1 MLTIIKL
8 IVLTIFMVLSSKA
21 IGELILEKINK
32 KTDET
37 LGIGFLANLSLF
49 WILEF
54 FVMFFK
60 LSSFYLNLFGSI
72 YLILSVF
79 IIIRNI
85 VKYKKIVF
93 TRKEIIAILIA
104 IILMVLYCFF
114 VHFGYI
120 ETYDSYF
127 YSVLTNSASNTNNIS
142 VIDPYTGQENL
153 QNYYKYISYYYQATF
168 LANAFGIENTY
179 LVLIWVITFMNYLFI
194 SITSLTIVRIT
205 KNKYINNIL
214 SAFLFTFLTSVFR
227 APFNALHLVTM
238 IIPLYC
244 FKYAFNLFKK
254 DSSSIILLLISVMA
268 TITITSTSLFVI
280 VAFLY
285 VIFAVASILDRRDM
299 YIKILSVG
307 TPIILLA
314 SLYVYEALDNYLPLI
329 LMLFAVTVLYL
340 LFMNKRVLKVLS
352 ILGKFSIPIVIIAL
366 IFIGNNG
373 LGKKT
378 KTSFIKID
386 EVDESN
392 LIVSEENE
400 EGIERVSYENKN
412 LTLDYG
418 FDEEKHSSSMQYIY
432 SNNQSS
438 ISTIFILTTHST
450 ILYGGM
456 LALLVYGI
464 IKKEKKPEFI
474 ALCVYLLV
482 FYNPLARK
490 GLSEVALDLEAR
502 IYLFFNT
509 IFSLYGIKYLIEYL
523 DSKIENKKWYEFV
536 KKYGSYAYIL
546 LVIGSIAV
554 YILNFNS
561 ININKYN
568 LVYKVPTTIIEAE
581 EYLEEYLD
589 KDNDKNN
596 SRVFYTASTFNMS
609 MIDEKVNEKIKIVN
623 SKEYM
628 GYFENPEK
636 VLTDKLIISAFFDT
650 EGQAKVKNEINEES
664 YIEEERVKELIK
676 YFNIQY
682 ITLKRPTSEEFM
694 KYIEKNYEVVYYN
707 DEIEILKVI

>member
-8 IVLTIFMVLSSKA
+8 IVLTIFMILSSKA
-21 IGELILEKINK
+21 LGELILEKINK

-60 LSSFYLNLFGSI
+60 WSSFYLNLFGAI
-72 YLILSVF
+72 YLAISIF

-85 VKYKKIVF
+85 VRHKKLIF
-93 TRKEIIAILIA
+93 TKKEIISIIIT
-104 IILMVLYCFF
+104 IILMLLYCLF

-168 LANAFGIENTY
+168 LGNVIGIENTY
-179 LVLIWVITFMNYLFI
+179 LVLAWVMTFMNYLFI
-194 SITSLTIVRIT
+194 SITALTIVRIT

-214 SAFLFTFLTSVFR
+214 SVFLFTFLTSIFR

-238 IIPLYC
+238 IIPIYC
-244 FKYAFNLFKK
+244 FKYAFELFKK
-254 DSSSIILLLISVMA
+254 DNSSIILLLISIMA

-307 TPIILLA
+307 TPIIFLA
-314 SLYVYEALDNYLPLI
+314 SLYVYEALDSYLPII
-329 LMLFAVTVLYL
+329 LMFLVITVLYL
-340 LFMNKRVLKVLS
+340 LFMNKKILKILS
-352 ILGKFSIPIVIIAL
+352 IIGKCSIPIVIIIL
-366 IFIGNNG
+366 IAIGSRG
-373 LGKKT
+373 LGNKT
-378 KTSFIKID
+378 KTSFIKTD
-386 EVDESN
+386 AVDESN
-392 LIVSEENE
+392 LIISEENE
-400 EGIERVSYENKN
+400 EGIEKISYENKN
-412 LTLDYG
+412 LTIDYG

-438 ISTIFILTTHST
+438 ISKILILTTHST

-464 IKKEKKPEFI
+464 LKKEKKPEFI
-474 ALCVYLLV
+474 ALYIYLIV
-482 FYNPLARK
+482 FYNPLVRK

-523 DSKIENKKWYEFV
+523 DSKMENKKWYEFI
-536 KKYGSYAYIL
+536 KKYGSYVYIL
-546 LVIGSIAV
+546 LVITSITA
-554 YILNFNS
+554 YILNFNIIDTS
-561 ININKYN
+561 KYN

-581 EYLEEYLD
+581 EFLEEYLANE
-589 KDNDKNN
+589 NDKSN

-628 GYFENPEK
+628 GYFEKPEE
-636 VLTDKLIISAFFDT
+636 VLTDKLIISAFFDK
-650 EGQAKVKNEINEES
+650 EGQAKVRDEMNEES
-664 YIEEERVKELIK
+664 YIEEERVKELIE

-682 ITLKRPTSEEFM
+682 ITLKKPTSEKFL
-694 KYIEKNYEVVYYN
+694 KYIQENYEVIYYN
-707 DEIEILKVI
+707 EEVQILKVI